1 MKRDDHRLSSRFCR
15 GPHLRATYP
24 WRQCKPKQTLGGTW
38 PPRAGQDI
46 LHSECTHTWRT
57 IKGVEHGRGTT
68 IVTTMNTPPALF
80 FPLQNRSRI
89 PRMLEKSS
97 GWLSFSVCFGL
108 RWTWFEQSSIVNSRY
123 FIFCYIPSLHFHG
136 ILEKSSGWLSFSVCF
151 GLRWTWFE
159 QSSIVNSRYFIFCY
173 IPSLH
178 FHGFSYFR
186 MGLTM
191 FEYIHLFGFGNKNWS
206 NMFEYVSSTLK

>member
-1 MKRDDHRLSSRFCR
+1 M
-15 GPHLRATYP
+15 
-24 WRQCKPKQTLGGTW
+24 
-38 PPRAGQDI
+38 
-46 LHSECTHTWRT
+46 
-57 IKGVEHGRGTT
+57 
-68 IVTTMNTPPALF
+68 TTMNTPPALF

-89 PRMLEKSS
+89 PRM
-97 GWLSFSVCFGL
+97 
-108 RWTWFEQSSIVNSRY
+108 
-123 FIFCYIPSLHFHG
+123 
-136 ILEKSSGWLSFSVCF
+136 LEKSSGWLSFSVCF

-191 FEYIHLFGFGNKNWS
+191 FEYIHLFGFGNKN
-206 NMFEYVSSTLK
+206 

>member
-136 ILEKSSGWLSFSVCF
+136 
-151 GLRWTWFE
+151 
-159 QSSIVNSRYFIFCY
+159 
-173 IPSLH
+173 
-178 FHGFSYFR
+178 FSYFR
-186 MGLTM
+186 MDFAMGLTM
-191 FEYIHLFGFGNKNWS
+191 FEYIYLFGFGNKNWS